1 MSNFSEEKVSTVTL
15 KDVIFLLNRIKTV
28 LFLKKIQLILFTLI
42 FASFGYFIS
51 YFDSGTYDA
60 EFAFVIEDNE
70 ASSNLGSLGSLASQ
84 FNIDLGSSSNAFSQG
99 NIAELVL
106 SRRLIEDALL
116 DSAVVNGKKDKL
128 IHHFISISELNKS
141 WKEGPFA
148 DFSFPDHKE
157 MFTFHHDS
165 IIGLAYRSIS
175 SSNVF
180 VDFKNESNIMSL
192 KVRSENED
200 FSLKFVESL
209 IIKLDKFY
217 VTFETAKSQL
227 NLDFISNRADSVL
240 IELQTAELLYADY
253 KDSNFGV
260 RKSKGFLQELRLQRN
275 VQILNVMY
283 SEIIKNLEISKFTS
297 LNQKPLISIIDNPK
311 LPLKKN
317 VKSRSKYFVLFA
329 ILGFFIA
336 SSFFVLVQF
345 VRDELS

>member
-1 MSNFSEEKVSTVTL
+1 
-15 KDVIFLLNRIKTV
+15 
-28 LFLKKIQLILFTLI
+28 
-42 FASFGYFIS
+42 
-51 YFDSGTYDA
+51 
-60 EFAFVIEDNE
+60 
-70 ASSNLGSLGSLASQ
+70 
-84 FNIDLGSSSNAFSQG
+84 
-99 NIAELVL
+99 
-106 SRRLIEDALL
+106 
-116 DSAVVNGKKDKL
+116 
-128 IHHFISISELNKS
+128 
-141 WKEGPFA
+141 
-148 DFSFPDHKE
+148 